1 MRTTIISICIAY
13 AMLFVGCNAHNQN
26 EHGEHDEHDE
36 HHDTDNIHFT
46 VEQAQ
51 ATGLETES
59 IVTDTFRYVI
69 KTSGEIISSQSD
81 EITISSTSSGIVSFA
96 KSSFVEGT
104 AISAGETIVTV
115 SAQTLPEGDRTA
127 VAKIEYEAALNAF
140 ERASSLVN
148 DRIISQKE
156 FEQVRLR
163 YETAKMVY
171 EAQASDYST
180 KGISISTPK
189 SGFIKNLFV
198 GQGDFVSVGQPIATI
213 SQNRRIQL
221 RAEVNE
227 IHFNN
232 LNSITDANFKM
243 AYDDSLYNVSNLN
256 GKLLTYGRSINKNSF
271 FIPVIFEFDNVGK
284 IIPGSYVEVYL
295 LSYPRFNVFSLPV
308 SAITEEQGLHFIYLQ
323 LDEEHYK
330 KQNVVLGQNDGA
342 RVEVVSGLNAGDIVV
357 TKGVYQVKLAATPS
371 AIPEGHSH

>member
-26 EHGEHDEHDE
+26 EHGEHDEHHE

-46 VEQAQ
+46 IEQAQ

-59 IVTDTFRYVI
+59 IVTDIFRYVI

-271 FIPVIFEFDNVGK
+271 FIPVIFEFHNV
-284 IIPGSYVEVYL
+284 
-295 LSYPRFNVFSLPV
+295 
-308 SAITEEQGLHFIYLQ
+308 
-323 LDEEHYK
+323 
-330 KQNVVLGQNDGA
+330 
-342 RVEVVSGLNAGDIVV
+342 
-357 TKGVYQVKLAATPS
+357 
-371 AIPEGHSH
+371 